1 MNIFGNKDEHRV
13 HVDTADRKSEDF
25 KLFVESKMSEPG
37 FADRFSGYSE
47 DTVLSLLEKE
57 FSMYKNAA
65 PNKKGKVTAGKSKV
79 PSYGSIG
86 DALKTAEYGTKFTT
100 PQSDRIYVVTR
111 GTWGDKS
118 KNKVVKGFTAG
129 TDSAKVDKYA
139 KRTQVKHGGGE
150 KTSLPDDWQ
159 TPSMSKGKFK
169 HKGN

>member
-1 MNIFGNKDEHRV
+1 MNIFGNTGKHRQ
-13 HVDTADRKSEDF
+13 HTDTADRKELEY
-25 KLFVESKMSEPG
+25 KLFVESKMAEPG
-37 FADRFSGYSE
+37 FADRFSGYS
-47 DTVLSLLEKE
+47 DATVLSLLEKE

-79 PSYGSIG
+79 PSFNSIG

-100 PQSDRIYVVTR
+100 PQSDRIYVVTK

-118 KNKVVKGFTAG
+118 DNKVVKGFKAG
-129 TDSAKVDKYA
+129 ADSAKIDKYS

-150 KTSLPDDWQ
+150 KTSLPDEWQ
-159 TPSMSKGKFK
+159 TPSMTKGNFK

>member
-25 KLFVESKMSEPG
+25 KLFVESKMAEPG
-37 FADRFSGYSE
+37 FADRFSGYTE

-57 FSMYKNAA
+57 FSMYKDAA
-65 PNKKGKVTAGKSKV
+65 PNKKGKVTAAKSKI
-79 PSYGSIG
+79 PSFPSIG
-86 DALKTAEYGTKFTT
+86 VALKTSEFGTKFTT

-118 KNKVVKGFTAG
+118 DNKVVKGFTAG
-129 TDSAKVDKYA
+129 TDSSEIDKYS
-139 KRTQVKHGGGE
+139 KRTKVKHGGAG
-150 KTSLPDDWQ
+150 TDSLPTDWR

-169 HKGN
+169 HGK